1 MGINLKFLKLRT
13 LTVRKWNTKLIII
26 SINNVSRKFIF
37 QIDETVDLDKQS
49 YIVDKD
55 QTDDENETGEG
66 DKVNYADADD
76 DKEENDISSENEG
89 EIKLEN
95 LKENLNKEEEPL
107 V

>member
-13 LTVRKWNTKLIII
+13 LAVRKWNTKLIII
-26 SINNVSRKFIF
+26 SINDVSRKFIF

>member
-1 MGINLKFLKLRT
+1 M
-13 LTVRKWNTKLIII
+13 
-26 SINNVSRKFIF
+26 
-37 QIDETVDLDKQS
+37 DKQS

-55 QTDDENETGEG
+55 QADDENETGEG

-76 DKEENDISSENEG
+76 EKHENDISSENEG

-95 LKENLNKEEEPL
+95 LKENLNREEEPL

>member
-13 LTVRKWNTKLIII
+13 LAVRKWNTKLIII
-26 SINNVSRKFIF
+26 SINDVSRKFIF

-66 DKVNYADADD
+66 DKGNYADADD

>member
-1 MGINLKFLKLRT
+1 MKYRINHY
-13 LTVRKWNTKLIII
+13 I
-26 SINNVSRKFIF
+26 SLNDVSRKFIF

>member
-1 MGINLKFLKLRT
+1 MND
-13 LTVRKWNTKLIII
+13 
-26 SINNVSRKFIF
+26 VSRYFIF

-66 DKVNYADADD
+66 DKANYADADD

>member
-1 MGINLKFLKLRT
+1 MKFLKLRT

-26 SINNVSRKFIF
+26 SINDVSRKFIF

>member
-66 DKVNYADADD
+66 DKANYADADD